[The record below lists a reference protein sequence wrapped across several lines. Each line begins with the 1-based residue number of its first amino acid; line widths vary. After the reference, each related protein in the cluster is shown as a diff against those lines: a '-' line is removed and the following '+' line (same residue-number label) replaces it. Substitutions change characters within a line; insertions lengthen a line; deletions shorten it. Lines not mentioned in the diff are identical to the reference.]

1 MNDREVSFVKDTG
14 ASMTLIKEDLV
25 DSSCI
30 LEGQRTTLYTA
41 IGQPFEA
48 NIGIVKLDTPY
59 FKGHAQVGLVPSL
72 VADALLG
79 NDVISRKNVNV
90 VTRAQVRQE
99 TNEEVLF
106 DRKMNESDVKP
117 KEIEAIKDSAL
128 RTYMESM
135 QKNLQNFR
143 GMTQS

>member
-1 MNDREVSFVKDTG
+1 MARVIDPP
-14 ASMTLIKEDLV
+14 LIKEDLV

-30 LEGQRTTLYTA
+30 LEGQKTTLYTA

-48 NIGIVKLDTPY
+48 KIGIVKLDTPY

-117 KEIEAIKDSAL
+117 KEIEAIKDSE
-128 RTYMESM
+128 TTETVNID
-135 QKNLQNFR
+135 NLDGINSAELKLY
-143 GMTQS
+143 TVK